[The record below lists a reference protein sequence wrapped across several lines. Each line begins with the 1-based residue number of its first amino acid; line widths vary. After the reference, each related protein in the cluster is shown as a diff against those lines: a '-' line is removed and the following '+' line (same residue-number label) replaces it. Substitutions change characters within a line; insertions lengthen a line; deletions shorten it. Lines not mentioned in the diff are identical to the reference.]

1 MTHLVFNSFSHL
13 PWHFS
18 NVQINKDDS
27 SLSALMIGIHSEGI
41 QQSDPSAQTLS
52 HDPLITK
59 EKTGKEQT
67 RVEISGDILNFNK
80 RAYMY
85 YI

>member
-1 MTHLVFNSFSHL
+1 
-13 PWHFS
+13 
-18 NVQINKDDS
+18 
-27 SLSALMIGIHSEGI
+27 MIGIHSEGI